1 MLNHIFSLSKPTLD
15 PSTGFLICEGIAART
30 GVQPYNRTEIP
41 AEFLRDGV
49 EWYFV
54 HRDKAF
60 IQSFNDKTSTGTVP
74 IANEHKTINVTI
86 AGDDDAVVGWIS
98 SSEVVETGGDNA
110 YLKITATITDPE
122 AITRVQND
130 AHVGLS
136 MGYASVIRQLDELQ
150 TWVDTDGVIGE
161 KALDYPYY
169 LQSVTPSVNHLA
181 LCTIGRA
188 GEITAVNLDSVGS
201 EYINRDIDNS
211 AASDEDAAPD
221 GAEIIPTG
229 DDYKLYKYP
238 HEDKLTMDEDMKKAL
253 EDAIGA
259 ALADAL
265 PKAMCDAFKTKECA
279 DSLYGA
285 FTALDL
291 TSAIKS
297 MYTKDKPADN
307 AEDNS
312 NQDKIKEVA
321 FAKGFQND
329 SIDGQAV
336 VEAIK
341 VWREVGADLA
351 DSANEAMTATELKSV
366 WLKGKGV
373 ELSDSMTPETIN
385 SLYATVR
392 KLNMQSQDSAP
403 KSAMKNLFDSFQAP
417 VAPVQN
423 HGLKVVQDSFGGAV
437 YL

>member
-1 MLNHIFSLSKPTLD
+1 MLNQIFSLSKRLD

-54 HRDKAF
+54 YRDKEF
-60 IQSFNDKTSTGTVP
+60 IQSFNAKTSTGIVP
-74 IANEHKTINVTI
+74 IANEHKTINVEVM
-86 AGDDDAVVGWIS
+86 GDDDAVVGWIS
-98 SSEVVETGGDNA
+98 RSEVVETGEDNA
-110 YLKITATITDPE
+110 YLKITATISDPE
-122 AITRVQND
+122 AIARVQND
-130 AHVGLS
+130 EHVGLS
-136 MGYASVIRQLDELQ
+136 MGYASIIRQLDDPQ
-150 TWVDTDGVIGE
+150 VWVDTDGVIGE
-161 KALDYPYY
+161 KALDYPYI
-169 LQSVTPSVNHLA
+169 LQSVKPVVNHMA

-188 GEITAVNLDSVGS
+188 GEVTAVNLDSVS
-201 EYINRDIDNS
+201 EYIKQDIDNV
-211 AASDEDAAPD
+211 ADPDEDVAS
-221 GAEIIPTG
+221 E

-238 HEDKLTMDEDMKKAL
+238 HEDKLTMDENMKKAL

-265 PKAMCDAFKTKECA
+265 PKAMCDAFKTKECM

-285 FTALDL
+285 FSAMDL

-297 MYTKDKPADN
+297 MYVQDKPADN

-329 SIDGQAV
+329 SVDGVAV

-373 ELSDSMTPETIN
+373 ELNDSMTPETIN

-392 KLNMQSQDSAP
+392 KLNVKSEDAAP

-417 VAPVQN
+417 VAAVQN